1 MSLLCIDVGNTS
13 THWGEVKDHQVVTSG
28 DIPTRLLVEKAGAPL
43 QEILTR
49 GQFTGIALASVVPQA
64 TTQCMA
70 VLTQSGLPLH
80 HLRHD
85 TVKGLNF
92 DYPKPAEVGQDR
104 LANCIGAQHLVG
116 APAVIIDM
124 GTATTFDILSARG
137 YAGGIIAPGLSVMT
151 QYLHAQTA
159 LLPQLDSNDLLG
171 GPIIGKSTI
180 DAMRAGCA
188 LGFSGMIAT
197 LLEAVTA
204 ELKKQGSGNPA
215 VLATGGAAPF
225 LPASW
230 AGKIRHEPNLT
241 LLGLAVS
248 FERTQNESRRS

>member
-13 THWGEVKDHQVVTSG
+13 THWGQVKNHAVITSG
-28 DIPTRLLVEKAGAPL
+28 DIPTDSLMDSAHSPFQK
-43 QEILTR
+43 ILE
-49 GQFTGIALASVVPQA
+49 GGKFTGIALASVVPNA
-64 TTQCMA
+64 TVKLLPLITA
-70 VLTQSGLPLH
+70 AGLPFH

-85 TVKGLNF
+85 TIKGLNF

-124 GTATTFDILSARG
+124 GTATTFDILSVRG

-151 QYLHAQTA
+151 HYLHAQTA
-159 LLPQLDSNDLLG
+159 LLPELDSKDLLG

-188 LGFSGMIAT
+188 IGFSGMVAA
-197 LLEAVTA
+197 LLEAVTS
-204 ELKKQGSGNPA
+204 ELKTQNAGNPS
-215 VLATGGAAPF
+215 VLATGGASPF
-225 LPASW
+225 LPAAW

-241 LLGLAVS
+241 LIGLAVS
-248 FERTQNESRRS
+248 YERTQA

>member
-13 THWGEVKDHQVVTSG
+13 THWGEVKNHTVITSG
-28 DIPTRLLVEKAGAPL
+28 DIPTASLMDDNGGPFQK
-43 QEILTR
+43 ILGR
-49 GQFTGIALASVVPQA
+49 SKFTGIALASVVPIVTEKLAPLLTA
-64 TTQCMA
+64 T
-70 VLTQSGLPLH
+70 GLPFH

-85 TVKGLNF
+85 TIKGLNI
-92 DYPKPAEVGQDR
+92 DYPKPSEVGQDR

-151 QYLHAQTA
+151 HYLHTQTA
-159 LLPQLDSNDLLG
+159 LLPQLDSKDLLG
-171 GPIIGKSTI
+171 GPVIGKSTI

-188 LGFSGMIAT
+188 IGFSGMVAA

-204 ELKKQGSGNPA
+204 ELKNQNSGDPA

-225 LPASW
+225 LPATW
-230 AGKIRHEPNLT
+230 AGRIRHEPNLT
-241 LLGLAVS
+241 LIGLAVS
-248 FERTQNESRRS
+248 FERTQR